1 VKVGKILEPLERGS
15 LNLDDLKRVVNI
27 LAGAIFWN
35 VDIADFVVYIFT
47 IIKVKYHTVLD

>member
-1 VKVGKILEPLERGS
+1 VKVGKISAPLERGS
-15 LNLDDLKRVVNI
+15 LNLDDLKRVVKI
-27 LAGAIFWN
+27 YTGAIFWN